1 MAGYLTH
8 TSAGDSQTF
17 TGKPGSVSCGVTA
30 PFSWVLVWTSFCCA
44 LQESVSLGGSES
56 FCVIPRLGNL
66 LWALELLQQCEN
78 FFDMIVL
85 QFVGCLL
92 GGSIVVLKA
101 ISSKKTKHTLRLPG
115 LQQPDP
121 LSPWQVTDDPCLHR
135 RHSNTEGQVCLSLLW
150 EVHSIFPSV
159 LAHTSF
165 VCTLRGLWRVWD
177 AKHNCTPPTILLG
190 LLLCSW
196 MWGIFLVGSNLLLLM
211 VVQQLAVTFVFLQK
225 TSVSP
230 STLPSW

>member
-56 FCVIPRLGNL
+56 FYVIPRLGNL

-121 LSPWQVTDDPCLHR
+121 CPR
-135 RHSNTEGQVCLSLLW
+135 GRSLMTRA
-150 EVHSIFPSV
+150 S
-159 LAHTSF
+159 TGDTQ
-165 VCTLRGLWRVWD
+165 TLKGR
-177 AKHNCTPPTILLG
+177 
-190 LLLCSW
+190 
-196 MWGIFLVGSNLLLLM
+196 
-211 VVQQLAVTFVFLQK
+211 
-225 TSVSP
+225 SVSVSCGRFTAFFPRSWRTQALFAP
-230 STLPSW
+230 SEVSGGSEMLNTIAHLLPSCWGFSFALGCGVSFWWDPTFSCWWLFSS